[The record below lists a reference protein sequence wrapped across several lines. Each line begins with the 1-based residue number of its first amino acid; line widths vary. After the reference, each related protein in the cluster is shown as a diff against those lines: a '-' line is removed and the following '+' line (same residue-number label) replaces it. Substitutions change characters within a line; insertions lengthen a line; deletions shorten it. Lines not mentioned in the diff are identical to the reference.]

1 MPQLAKHAVQPST
14 QPLLKSA
21 ISHCAAFPTKPP
33 PIWIQGLKVL
43 QPRIQAWLGRAAG
56 SADALVTR
64 PLTSGGQVLDAAMP
78 DRTTMA
84 RWDPDNKLS
93 LAVPFPEEQTLTVWL
108 DKTLPQVLLQIDNCM
123 ATSVWVKMQTADGL

>member
-1 MPQLAKHAVQPST
+1 M
-14 QPLLKSA
+14 
-21 ISHCAAFPTKPP
+21 
-33 PIWIQGLKVL
+33 L

-56 SADALVTR
+56 SADALVMR

-78 DRTTMA
+78 DRSTMA

-108 DKTLPQVLLQIDNCM
+108 DKTLPQVTAADRQIYGHFCM
-123 ATSVWVKMQTADGL
+123 G